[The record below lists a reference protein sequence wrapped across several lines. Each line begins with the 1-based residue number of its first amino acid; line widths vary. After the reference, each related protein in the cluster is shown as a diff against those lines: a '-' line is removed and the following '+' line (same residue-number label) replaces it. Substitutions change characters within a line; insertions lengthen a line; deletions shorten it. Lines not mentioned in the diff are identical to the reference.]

1 MIRKTYFS
9 GYSFSSN
16 TLHIL
21 LLARYTH
28 NFFGYFTLGGDPEE
42 DRPPALF
49 LLEHLDFKGNIKGQF
64 FLLCLVHT

>member
-1 MIRKTYFS
+1 MIGKTYFS

-16 TLHIL
+16 TLPIL

-28 NFFGYFTLGGDPEE
+28 NFFGYFTLGDPEE
-42 DRPPALF
+42 DRTRELF

-64 FLLCLVHT
+64 FLLCLAHT

>member
-16 TLHIL
+16 TLPIL

-42 DRPPALF
+42 DRPRPSF
-49 LLEHLDFKGNIKGQF
+49 WLETLDFIGNIKGQF